1 MPIAGRRL
9 ILWPHSSPLVTR
21 LTGRWPGRAVHRGE
35 VLLLNSDAKK
45 LIDASTGLAVAEHE
59 AFELLAEPVDV
70 IKAGNLL
77 RRVRSGRHWGYPG

>member
-1 MPIAGRRL
+1 M
-9 ILWPHSSPLVTR
+9 
-21 LTGRWPGRAVHRGE
+21 
-35 VLLLNSDAKK
+35 LNSDAKK

-77 RRVRSGRHWGYPG
+77 RRVRSGRHWGYPGWPHRRQSRAAPGVFVALEIAGQPEIHGIVTEGCLV